1 MNENEEKKIT
11 LRINLSRIITI
22 GLSIALILMTA
33 GFIVNAAA
41 GKIELDIE
49 KLEKNTSGLKEF
61 YSSLKNTDNLI
72 IFLLSHL
79 GIFIL
84 ILVPAAGVIFSL
96 IYFILK
102 KNWKPAAIS
111 IGVILVLILSGV
123 IGFIKP

>member
-49 KLEKNTSGLKEF
+49 KLEKNTFGLKEF